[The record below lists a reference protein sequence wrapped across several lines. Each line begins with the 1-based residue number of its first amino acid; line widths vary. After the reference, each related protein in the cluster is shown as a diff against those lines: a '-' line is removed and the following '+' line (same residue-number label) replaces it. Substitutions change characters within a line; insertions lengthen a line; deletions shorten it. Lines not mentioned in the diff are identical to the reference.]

1 MTVIATAGHV
11 DHGKSSLVLALTGTD
26 PDRLQEEKRRGLTI
40 DLGFAHTVLPS
51 GEAVSF
57 VDVPGH
63 VRFLPN
69 MLAGV
74 GGVSAC
80 LFVVDASEGWKPQ
93 SEEHLRILQLLGI
106 EHGLIALTK
115 ADLVDADL
123 LELAELEVAE
133 RVEST
138 FLEAATV
145 VAVSTVT
152 GHGLDVLRTAL
163 DDLVSTAAAALD
175 RGRARLWVDRVFA
188 AAGSGTVVTGT
199 LADGAV
205 RVDQRMVV
213 QPGGRGG
220 AGPVDPARRSGG
232 RHHRP
237 RRTGRAQPRR
247 DRPSVRSSEGT
258 E

>member
-1 MTVIATAGHV
+1 M
-11 DHGKSSLVLALTGTD
+11 
-26 PDRLQEEKRRGLTI
+26 
-40 DLGFAHTVLPS
+40 
-51 GEAVSF
+51 
-57 VDVPGH
+57 PGH

-80 LFVVDASEGWKPQ
+80 VFVVDASEGWKPQ

-123 LELAELEVAE
+123 LELAGLEVAE

-152 GHGLDVLRTAL
+152 GHGLDELRTAL
-163 DDLVSTAAAALD
+163 DELVSTAAAALD
-175 RGRARLWVDRVFA
+175 RGRPRLWVDRVFA

-199 LADGAV
+199 L
-205 RVDQRMVV
+205 
-213 QPGGRGG
+213 GRRCR
-220 AGPVDPARRSGG
+220 ARRSADG
-232 RHHRP
+232 RRN
-237 RRTGRAQPRR
+237 RAAQRCGSGRSSAPAVRST
-247 DRPSVRSSEGT
+247 PSAPANGSRSTSPGSTMVRSSEGT
-258 E
+258 A